1 MKKRSLWILA
11 VSLLASCALLAGC
24 SGGGGESSATP
35 TDPPGSTAGSETTVP
50 PEEPETTAPQ
60 EDPTTTAPEET
71 PTTEPQETP
80 TTTTPETPA
89 TEPQTEPTDPNS
101 GEEPAGTAAKAAE
114 IAKQQLGKP
123 YRYGAAGPD
132 DFDNS
137 GLLYYCYGQAGIAV
151 PRRTG
156 DIYRQGTAVEKADL
170 QPGDAVFFWNENEGN
185 PEFAAI
191 YVGDGICIAARQEG
205 TPVSE
210 LDMNLPYFEQH
221 YTGARR
227 YSGG

>member
-1 MKKRSLWILA
+1 M
-11 VSLLASCALLAGC
+11 
-24 SGGGGESSATP
+24 
-35 TDPPGSTAGSETTVP
+35 
-50 PEEPETTAPQ
+50 
-60 EDPTTTAPEET
+60 
-71 PTTEPQETP
+71 
-80 TTTTPETPA
+80 
-89 TEPQTEPTDPNS
+89 
-101 GEEPAGTAAKAAE
+101 
-114 IAKQQLGKP
+114 
-123 YRYGAAGPD
+123 
-132 DFDNS
+132 
-137 GLLYYCYGQAGIAV
+137 